1 MGDFGR
7 NDKVSVAAMRST
19 RCNHSVRIYETFNC
33 ESKDQAFDDLGNAVV
48 IEAVPFVI
56 WGAERTIY
64 IGGGFGGVFVV
75 AREHSFPLLVIDR
88 FGGSTATVESDHH
101 WHGLSWFGSS
111 DNAVLE
117 WTHTIISPDTV
128 RLEFSANI
136 IVNVRRSVRPP
147 GNFSEFFAPREGFKS
162 LLGFLGEGG
171 I

>member
-33 ESKDQAFDDLGNAVV
+33 EGKDQAFDDLGDAV
-48 IEAVPFVI
+48 IIKAVPFVI
-56 WGAERTIY
+56 GGAECAID
-64 IGGGFGGVFVV
+64 IGGGFGGVFIV
-75 AREHSFPLLVIDR
+75 AGEHSFPLLVIDR
-88 FGGSTATVESDHH
+88 FGSSTATVESDHH

-117 WTHTIISPDTV
+117 GTHTIISPDIV
-128 RLEFSANI
+128 RLEFSANVA
-136 IVNVRRSVRPP
+136 VNVRFSIGAP
-147 GNFSEFFAPREGFKS
+147 GNFSEFFSPRKGFKS